1 MTAVGMVSGVA
12 SAGNLPFHP
21 VYLALA
27 IGCGAKNFAWMN
39 DAGFWVMARASGM
52 TEGET
57 IRTVS
62 VMNIF
67 MALAGLMV
75 VLLGAWLIPMR

>member
-1 MTAVGMVSGVA
+1 
-12 SAGNLPFHP
+12 LHP